1 MKILIVED
9 ELPLANTLKK
19 NFMEEGYQAVIA
31 LDGEEA
37 LSIITHDKF
46 DVIILDWRMPKLT
59 GIDVLRQL
67 KSSGNK
73 TPIIL
78 LTALSRIS
86 NKVEALELGADDYL
100 TKPFS
105 FEELLARIKA
115 VVRRSKN
122 VSDSLTFN
130 GITINLVTR
139 KIKTTDQSEI
149 RLTDKEFEL
158 LVYLITNKGVIVSK
172 ETLCRAVWEL
182 NFVPS
187 TNICEST
194 VRNLRRKMEEAT
206 GKNFIKNIYG
216 EGYTLIAD

>member
-1 MKILIVED
+1 MKILIAED
-9 ELPLANTLKK
+9 ELPLANTLKR

-37 LSIITHDKF
+37 ISILEHDKF

-59 GIDVLRQL
+59 GIDVLRKL
-67 KSSGNK
+67 ESSGNK
-73 TPIIL
+73 TPVIL

-86 NKVEALELGADDYL
+86 NKVEALDLGADDYL

-139 KIKTTDQSEI
+139 KVKTTNQSEI
-149 RLTDKEFEL
+149 RLTDKEYEL
-158 LVYLITNKGVIVSK
+158 LIYLISNKGAIVSK
-172 ETLCRAVWEL
+172 ETLCRVVWEL
-182 NFVPS
+182 NFVPP
-187 TNICEST
+187 TNICEAT
-194 VRNLRRKMEEAT
+194 VKNLRKKLEDST
-206 GKNFIKNIYG
+206 GKKFIKTVYG
-216 EGYTLIAD
+216 EGYTIIAD